1 MPRKQ
6 EMTEEEAM
14 PGDRKLRVGIIGLG
28 IGARH
33 ASSYALLP
41 NVEIVA
47 MADPAPNRL
56 GTSVEAFCAHYGAK
70 AYSDGLAMIQNEQ
83 LDAVSIC
90 TQPKLHKEFTEAAAA
105 KGLQILMEKPM
116 AGTSEDCDAMVAA
129 CNRAGVQLHMEFPMR
144 ELPPM
149 IELKRIIDSGVI
161 GRPFMVSCDYVS
173 GLRTPNHWIWDMG
186 DGSSPV
192 NENTCH
198 GIDSVRFLLGDID
211 RIYAE
216 ADNYIGQGAPVPDAA
231 AFTMH
236 HANGAISTLVGGAC
250 ATNELETPLR
260 ISLFATEGQAVVD
273 GTRHTFHRLTWAK
286 RGGET
291 VSHDWG
297 VSPSFAEMAR
307 NPFSRYPLLEPAIKK
322 FVDNALAGRAP
333 SSTADDGRKNVR
345 ICLAVLE
352 SARTHQPVDMREL
365 VMR

>member
-1 MPRKQ
+1 MK
-6 EMTEEEAM
+6 
-14 PGDRKLRVGIIGLG
+14 DKLRVGIIGLG

-56 GTSVEAFCAHYGAK
+56 GASVADFCAHFGAK
-70 AYSDGLAMIQNEQ
+70 AYADGLEMILKEQ

-90 TQPKLHKEFTEAAAA
+90 TNPILHRPFTEAAAA
-105 KGLQILMEKPM
+105 RGLHVLMEKPM
-116 AGTSEDCDAMVAA
+116 AGTVEDCDAIIAA

-149 IELKRIIDSGVI
+149 IELKRIIDSGEI
-161 GRPFMVSCDYVS
+161 GKPFMVSCDYVS
-173 GLRTPNHWIWDMG
+173 GLRTPNHWIWTMG
-186 DGSSPV
+186 DGSSPI

-198 GIDSVRFLLGDID
+198 GIDCVRFLLGDVD

-216 ADNYIGQGAPVPDAA
+216 GGNYIGQGAPVADAA

-236 HANGAISTLVGGAC
+236 HRDGGISTLVGGAC
-250 ATNELETPLR
+250 ATNEMETPLR

-273 GTRHTFHRLTWAK
+273 GSRHHFNRLVWAK
-286 RGGET
+286 RGGEIVRQEWPT
-291 VSHDWG
+291 P
-297 VSPSFAEMAR
+297 PSFREMAQ
-307 NPFSRYPLLEPAIKK
+307 NPFSRYPLLEPAIAK
-322 FVDNALAGRAP
+322 FVDNVLNDRPP
-333 SSTADDGRKNVR
+333 SSNADDGRQNVR
-345 ICLAVLE
+345 ICLSVLE
-352 SARTHQPVDMREL
+352 SARTHQPIDMREL